1 MAHLHLHCERCLRAV
16 RLQQHV
22 PLEADLLLGVL
33 RPRHGRKVTLRRR
46 EAVRETLLV
55 LRALLREIESLRVEL
70 DLLLALDRL
79 VRRRPPRLILVLV
92 CVLELHQGELEKLV
106 LHCGWALVFQQGVLV
121 DFRMLNRMEQ
131 CLQGHRGGLFK
142 SQTCVE
148 LRVLRCAPRKLELDV
163 HALHQLRPNV
173 LAHFGLF
180 RLADLFRDTV
190 PEELG
195 DPSLVVWIQDDVC
208 LPHLVAAN

>member
-22 PLEADLLLGVL
+22 PLEADLLVGIL
-33 RPRHGRKVTLRRR
+33 RECHRSEITLRGR
-46 EAVRETLLV
+46 EADL
-55 LRALLREIESLRVEL
+55 ESLFVIFRVLLLPERLGVEL
-70 DLLLALDRL
+70 DLRLSFDRL
-79 VRRRPPRLILVLV
+79 VRRSPPGLVLV
-92 CVLELHQGELEKLV
+92 LVSVLELHQGELEKLV